1 MATLVLVVVEVDQLL
16 TAMLATAV
24 LVAVLVQEVAQQV
37 MVVLAYLVKVK
48 QAVVVLDFSQLAA
61 VQAVAVKVVLV

>member
-1 MATLVLVVVEVDQLL
+1 VVEVDQLL
-16 TAMLATAV
+16 TEMLATAALAV
-24 LVAVLVQEVAQQV
+24 VLVQEVAPQV